1 MASMIKPLI
10 GTYEADGAITK
21 GCAVKFVTAK
31 GGKRVVQATATTDSV
46 CGVAQSAAVNAGDLI
61 EVARPGGGGKGLAK
75 TTIAAGNRL
84 GCNADGSLQK
94 VATQGDS
101 EFATA
106 DNDAVAGDIFA
117 IMLKGNTSAYASQA

>member
-46 CGVAQSAAVNAGDLI
+46 CGVAQSAAVNA
-61 EVARPGGGGKGLAK
+61 GGGGKGLAK